1 MKFSLLVAIV
11 PEELEQTCIDA
22 AKGAGAGGVTILS
35 GRGIGTSSK
44 KTFFG
49 LTYEGSQSILLMV
62 LEKNL
67 SLHVLKA
74 IQTELTTTPADKQ
87 EGASKG
93 VVLTLP
99 LEHLGGIEAAQ
110 LEQFERFIKDDI

>member
-1 MKFSLLVAIV
+1 MKFSLLIAIV
-11 PEELEQTCIDA
+11 PEELEQRCIDA
-22 AKGAGAGGVTILS
+22 AKEAGAGGVTIMG
-35 GRGIGTSSK
+35 GRGIGSSSK

-49 LTYEGSQSILLMV
+49 LTYEGTQSILLMV

-74 IQTELTTTPADKQ
+74 IQTELIVPPSEKDQ
-87 EGASKG
+87 GQSKG

-110 LEQFERFIKDDI
+110 LEQFERYIKDEF